1 MKRTQEEAEK
11 TKQTI
16 LDAALTIFSQVG
28 YDNARLNDIAQQA
41 DVTRGAI
48 YHHFDNKAGL
58 FTALIEDASKI
69 GNKAVNEAIE
79 EGGSF
84 IDIMTRI
91 LVYGMRLLE
100 TDQRFREVITLT
112 LFKTGGSPDLEDY
125 RTQRQVETEALIDNI
140 ANFFQ
145 MGLDSGE
152 IRSDIDAKIAARA
165 FLAYQNG
172 LNLLWISNP
181 SAFSITANS
190 EQFAAVFVHGL
201 KS

>member
-41 DVTRGAI
+41 EVTRGAI
-48 YHHFDNKAGL
+48 YHHFDSKAGL
-58 FTALIEDASKI
+58 FTALIEDATKI
-69 GNKAVNEAIE
+69 GNKAVNEAIQ

-84 IDIMTRI
+84 IDIMSRI
-91 LVYGMRLLE
+91 LIYGMRLLE
-100 TDQRFREVITLT
+100 TDQRFREVTTLT
-112 LFKTGGSPDLEDY
+112 LFKTGGSPELEDY
-125 RTQRQVETEALIDNI
+125 RIQRQVESEVLIDHI

-145 MGLDSGE
+145 IGLDSGE
-152 IRSDIDAKIAARA
+152 IRSDVDAKIAARA

-172 LNLLWISNP
+172 LSMLWISNP

-190 EQFAAVFVHGL
+190 EQFAEIFVQGL
-201 KS
+201 KR